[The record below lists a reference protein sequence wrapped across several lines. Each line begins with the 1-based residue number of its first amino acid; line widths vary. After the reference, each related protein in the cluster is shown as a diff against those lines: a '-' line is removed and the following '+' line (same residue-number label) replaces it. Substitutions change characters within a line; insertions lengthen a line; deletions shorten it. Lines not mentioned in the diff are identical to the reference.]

1 MRIDFAKRRRVM
13 ERSQL
18 LGHCICNVQRPCP
31 CDVLRE
37 QNLCPCAGE
46 RPEDMDTAQVKLTQL
61 VRNAGCASK
70 IAPADLDA
78 VLARLP
84 AVDDPAVISGL
95 AAADDAAIYRIAD
108 DLCLVQTVDVF
119 TPCVD
124 DPRLFGKICA
134 ANCLSDIY
142 AMGGQPR
149 TALSVLAFPSEKLP
163 GEIIFQM
170 LAGAMEVF
178 KEAGVALVGGHSV
191 KDDEIKLGFAITGL
205 INPAVAA
212 ALDKPKAGDALVLTK
227 PLGTGVLTFCRQI
240 GRDFPAGLAAAELSM
255 TALNRAAAEAMKEA
269 GASACTD
276 ITGFGLFA
284 HLLRMLRPA
293 GLGAEISAGALPAF
307 DGAMEAL
314 RQGVIPGAIERNREY
329 VGDALRLAPGV
340 DEAAVNL
347 GFDAQTSGGLLIAV
361 APERLESLRQSLAR
375 RGAGNFVIGQIVPGP
390 AGHIFLS
397 PAGIS
402 KSNSAVQSQGTHFE
416 TATTPFANSLA
427 PRSGERARE
436 TTQPAKKPVNC
447 AAEPPRASSPSP
459 PQACGGEGRG
469 EEDSNRF
476 MGSGLFNP
484 PEITLTCAQSHET
497 DSMKT
502 PEKNSPAPHDACC
515 AEAFQNQ
522 SAAGSA
528 AESQKAFGA
537 LLRSVQSAGALDEK
551 TKELILFSLVVASR
565 CHPCF
570 EAHFSKARGLG
581 IPQAEL
587 DEAAWC
593 AIALGGAPV
602 KMFYQEC
609 LARLQSGAS

>member
-1 MRIDFAKRRRVM
+1 M
-13 ERSQL
+13 ERSKL
-18 LGHCICNVQRPCP
+18 LGHCICDARRPCP

-37 QNLCPCAGE
+37 QKICPCAGE
-46 RPEDMDTAQVKLTQL
+46 RPEPVDISQVKLTQL

-70 IAPADLDA
+70 ISPADLDA

-84 AVDDPAVISGL
+84 AVEDPAVISGL
-95 AAADDAAIYRIAD
+95 AAADDAAIYRISD

-124 DPRLFGKICA
+124 DARLFGKICA

-142 AMGGQPR
+142 AMGGTPR

-170 LAGAMEVF
+170 LDGAMEVF

-212 ALDKPKAGDALVLTK
+212 ALEQPQAGDVLVLTK
-227 PLGTGVLTFCRQI
+227 PLGTGVLAFCRQI
-240 GRDFPAGLAAAELSM
+240 GRDYPAGLAAAEISM
-255 TALNRAAAEAMKEA
+255 AALNRAAAEAMKEA

-284 HLLRMLRPA
+284 HLRRMLRTRQ
-293 GLGAEISAGALPAF
+293 LGAEIFAEALPAF
-307 DGAMEAL
+307 DGALDAL

-329 VGDALRLAPGV
+329 VGDAIRIAPGV

-361 APERLESLRQSLAR
+361 PVERLETLRQSLAR
-375 RGAGNFVIGQIVPGP
+375 RGAGSFVIGKIIDGAAGQIC
-390 AGHIFLS
+390 LS
-397 PAGIS
+397 PTGIS
-402 KSNSAVQSQGTHFE
+402 KTNLTSQSQEIDVMKTPTESPSTNHGDCCADVFQKE
-416 TATTPFANSLA
+416 TAT
-427 PRSGERARE
+427 
-436 TTQPAKKPVNC
+436 
-447 AAEPPRASSPSP
+447 SSV
-459 PQACGGEGRG
+459 
-469 EEDSNRF
+469 
-476 MGSGLFNP
+476 
-484 PEITLTCAQSHET
+484 
-497 DSMKT
+497 
-502 PEKNSPAPHDACC
+502 
-515 AEAFQNQ
+515 
-522 SAAGSA
+522 

-537 LLRSVQSAGALDEK
+537 LMRSAQAAGVLDEK
-551 TKELILFSLVVASR
+551 TKELILFSLVVGTR
-565 CHPCF
+565 CQPCF
-570 EAHFSKARGLG
+570 DVHYQKALKMG
-581 IPQAEL
+581 IKQAEL

-602 KMFYQEC
+602 KMFYQEN
-609 LARLQSGAS
+609 LEKAKG

>member
-1 MRIDFAKRRRVM
+1 MKIDFAKRRRVM

-18 LGHCICNVQRPCP
+18 LGHCICDVRQPCP
-31 CDVLRE
+31 CDLLRE
-37 QNLCPCAGE
+37 RNICPCAGE
-46 RPEDMDTAQVKLTQL
+46 RPEVVETSQVKLTQL

-124 DPRLFGKICA
+124 DPRLFGQICA

-163 GEIIFQM
+163 GEIIYLM

-178 KEAGVALVGGHSV
+178 KLAGVALVGGHSV

-205 INPAVAA
+205 INPAAAA

-227 PLGTGVLTFCRQI
+227 PLGTGVLAFCQQI
-240 GRDFPAGLAAAELSM
+240 GRGHPAGMKAAEVSM
-255 TALNRAAAEAMKEA
+255 TQLNQAAAEAMMEA

-293 GLGAEISAGALPAF
+293 GLGAEIFAEALPAF
-307 DGAMEAL
+307 DGAMDAF
-314 RQGVIPGAIERNREY
+314 RQGIIPGAIERNREY
-329 VGDALRLAPGV
+329 AGGALHLAPGV

-361 APERLESLRQSLAR
+361 PGERLEMLCQSLAR
-375 RGAGNFVIGQIVPGP
+375 RGAGHFVIGQIVNGA
-390 AGHIFLS
+390 AGEIFLS
-397 PAGIS
+397 PAGKNAAEIS
-402 KSNSAVQSQGTHFE
+402 KSYSA
-416 TATTPFANSLA
+416 L
-427 PRSGERARE
+427 
-436 TTQPAKKPVNC
+436 QP
-447 AAEPPRASSPSP
+447 
-459 PQACGGEGRG
+459 Q
-469 EEDSNRF
+469 
-476 MGSGLFNP
+476 
-484 PEITLTCAQSHET
+484 ET
-497 DSMKT
+497 DSMPT
-502 PEKNSPAPHDACC
+502 PAKNSPPHHDGCC
-515 AEAFQNQ
+515 ADVFQHE

-537 LLRSVQSAGALDEK
+537 LMRSVQSAGALDEK

-565 CHPCF
+565 CQPCF
-570 EAHFSKARGLG
+570 EAHARKAREMG

-602 KMFYQEC
+602 KMFYQEN
-609 LARLQSGAS
+609 LERIQSGQSALLSS